1 MCFGRVNV
9 IASTEIYNDVRT
21 NMRPLR
27 HHISERIDLGDTG

>member
-1 MCFGRVNV
+1 MCFEKFDVL
-9 IASTEIYNDVRT
+9 ASTEIYNDVRT